1 LIKTV
6 PQYVYSKQCLTTR
19 NIDNLHISIKNGNEQ
34 LERGISSYE
43 YLAPLPEDLGSVPNT
58 CSNSQPAHNSSSMI
72 SNALSGL
79 CGHCTGVFT
88 AINSVKTPL
97 HIKMI
102 NKIF

>member
-1 LIKTV
+1 MAQKVRVLTV
-6 PQYVYSKQCLTTR
+6 LV
-19 NIDNLHISIKNGNEQ
+19 
-34 LERGISSYE
+34 
-43 YLAPLPEDLGSVPNT
+43 EDLGSVPSTYINT
-58 CSNSQPAHNSSSMI
+58 QPAHNSSSMI